1 MKFFA
6 ALTVALLLML
16 PCVYAQE
23 NPDDQ
28 YVIIYT
34 LIQQGDANLD
44 SGQPQRALENYRE
57 AQSELQKFQQV
68 YADWNPNIVSFR
80 LNYLA
85 QKIAAL
91 TPQTPVAKAPA
102 PAAVTAAATGAAGA
116 ATGDLAS
123 QVNSLNTQIHQL
135 QADNETLQAKLK
147 EALSAQ
153 PAAVS
158 ADAFAQLQQQA
169 NALAREN
176 DLLKATVAQQST
188 NGAAQMQQDLAQ
200 QTARATQLA
209 QQNQSLQAR
218 IVVLTTEAGAA
229 EALREE
235 NAVLKKEVAAGGVLA
250 PAAVQQQLAQ
260 LKSENTEDQLETR
273 ALENRIHQ
281 MEEASVNNATFD
293 VSSTNVAQLQSQ
305 ISELTMERD
314 SLRAQLGEANKA
326 NSGKN
331 AGTTLDGLALE
342 VETLRARVAVDEA
355 QAVPYTPQE
364 LALFQPSQLAADPEP
379 AKKSGQ
385 NLSGSSATLVA
396 EAQNY
401 YTKREYDK
409 AAADYEKIL
418 EHDANNP
425 VALANLASIEVEQ
438 NKVPDADKHIQA
450 AMAQTPND
458 AFDLAVL
465 GRVKFAEADY
475 DASLD
480 ALERASKLDPQNAQ
494 VENFL
499 GVALAEKGL
508 RTQAETAFRK
518 AIQVDPDYGDA
529 HKNLTIFY
537 LTARPP
543 MVELARWHYEK
554 ALAAGVA
561 PSPDLQIMLDQDR
574 ASGSASSR

>member
-6 ALTVALLLML
+6 ALTVALLLVL
-16 PCVYAQE
+16 PYVHAQE

-44 SGQPQRALENYRE
+44 SGQPQKALENYRE
-57 AQSELQKFQQV
+57 AQGELQKFQQV
-68 YADWNPNIVSFR
+68 YSDWNPNIVSFR

-85 QKIAAL
+85 QKISAL
-91 TPQTPVAKAPA
+91 APPTPAPKAPVV
-102 PAAVTAAATGAAGA
+102 AVTATAAAATA
-116 ATGDLAS
+116 ATGDLPS
-123 QVNSLNTQIHQL
+123 QVNSLNTQIRQL
-135 QADNETLQAKLK
+135 QADNQTLQAKLK

-176 DLLKATVAQQST
+176 DLLKAAAAQAT
-188 NGAAQMQQDLAQ
+188 NGSPQMQQALAQ
-200 QTARATQLA
+200 QTARATQLT

-218 IVVLTTEAGAA
+218 IAVLTTEASAA

-235 NAVLKKEVAAGGVLA
+235 NALLKKQVAAGGMNPVVA
-250 PAAVQQQLAQ
+250 GAAMQQQL
-260 LKSENTEDQLETR
+260 TEDKLETK
-273 ALENRIHQ
+273 ALENRVHQ
-281 MEEASVNNATFD
+281 MEEASVNNATAD
-293 VSSTNVAQLQSQ
+293 VSSTNVAALQSQ

-314 SLRAQLGEANKA
+314 SLRAQLGDATKA
-326 NSGKN
+326 NGGKK
-331 AGTTLDGLALE
+331 ASPATLDALALE
-342 VETLRARVAVDEA
+342 VETLRNRVTVDEM

-364 LALFQPSQLAADPEP
+364 LALFQPGPLAADP
-379 AKKSGQ
+379 ASNRKASHK
-385 NLSGSSATLVA
+385 LSGGNAVLVA

-418 EHDANNP
+418 QHDANNP
-425 VALANLASIEVEQ
+425 LALANLASVEVEQ
-438 NKVPDADKHIQA
+438 NKIPDADKHIQA
-450 AMAQTPND
+450 AIAQTPND
-458 AFDLAVL
+458 SFDLAVL

-475 DASLD
+475 DGSLD
-480 ALERASKLDPQNAQ
+480 ALERAAKLDSKNAQ

-508 RTQAETAFRK
+508 RSQAETAFRK
-518 AIQVDPDYGDA
+518 AIQIEPDYGDA

-537 LTARPP
+537 LTANPP

-561 PSPDLQIMLDQDR
+561 PSPDLERMLDQDR
-574 ASGSASSR
+574 AASATISR

>member
-6 ALTVALLLML
+6 ALTAALLLVL
-16 PCVYAQE
+16 PSVRAQE

-44 SGQPQRALENYRE
+44 SGQPQRALDNYRE

-68 YADWNPNIVSFR
+68 YSDWNPNIVSFR

-91 TPQTPVAKAPA
+91 TPQAPTVKAPSV
-102 PAAVTAAATGAAGA
+102 AVATASVVAVATTA
-116 ATGDLAS
+116 DLSS
-123 QVNSLNTQIHQL
+123 QVNSLNAQIHQL

-176 DLLKATVAQQST
+176 DLLKATVAT
-188 NGAAQMQQDLAQ
+188 NNSPQLQKDLAQ

-218 IVVLTTEAGAA
+218 IGVLTTEASAA

-235 NAVLKKEVAAGGVLA
+235 NAVLKKEVAAGSGMNPAAAGASLA
-250 PAAVQQQLAQ
+250 PAAMQQQL
-260 LKSENTEDQLETR
+260 TEDQLETK

-281 MEEASVNNATFD
+281 MEESSVNNATAD
-293 VSSTNVAQLQSQ
+293 VSSTNVAELQSQ

-314 SLRAQLGEANKA
+314 SLRAQLGEASKKA
-326 NSGKN
+326 NGGN
-331 AGTTLDGLALE
+331 NLDSLAME

-355 QAVPYTPQE
+355 QAVPYSPQE
-364 LALFQPSQLAADPEP
+364 LALFQPGPLAADPAP
-379 AKKSGQ
+379 NKKTSQ
-385 NLSGSSATLVA
+385 KLSGSSSVLVA

-418 EHDANNP
+418 QHDANNP
-425 VALANLASIEVEQ
+425 LALANLASVEVEQ
-438 NKVPDADKHIQA
+438 NKIPDADKHIQA

-458 AFDLAVL
+458 AFDLTVL

-475 DASLD
+475 DGSLD
-480 ALERASKLDPQNAQ
+480 ALERAAKLDSKNAQ

-518 AIQVDPDYGDA
+518 AIQLDPEYGDA

-537 LTARPP
+537 LTANPP

-561 PSPDLQIMLDQDR
+561 PSPDLERMLDQDR
-574 ASGSASSR
+574 AAGSTSSR

>member
-6 ALTVALLLML
+6 ALAVALLLVL
-16 PCVYAQE
+16 PIARAQE

-44 SGQPQRALENYRE
+44 SGQPQRALDNYRE
-57 AQSELQKFQQV
+57 AQTELQKFQQV
-68 YADWNPNIVSFR
+68 YSDWNPNIVSFR

-91 TPQTPVAKAPA
+91 TPPTPAAKAPA
-102 PAAVTAAATGAAGA
+102 VMAAPVPA
-116 ATGDLAS
+116 DLAS
-123 QVNSLNTQIHQL
+123 QANSLNAQIHQL

-147 EALSAQ
+147 EALGAQ

-158 ADAFAQLQQQA
+158 PEAFAQLQKQA
-169 NALAREN
+169 SDLAREN
-176 DLLKATVAQQST
+176 DLLKTTVARQAT
-188 NGAAQMQQDLAQ
+188 NGTPQLQQALAQ

-209 QQNQSLQAR
+209 QQNQSLQSR
-218 IVVLTTEAGAA
+218 IVVLTTEASAA

-235 NAVLKKEVAAGGVLA
+235 NAVLKKEVAGVNPVIAGAPLA
-250 PAAVQQQLAQ
+250 PDAVQQQMAR
-260 LKSENTEDQLETR
+260 LKAENTEDRLEAK

-281 MEEASVNNATFD
+281 MEEASVNTATAEAGPAG
-293 VSSTNVAQLQSQ
+293 VAELQSQ
-305 ISELTMERD
+305 IGELTKERD
-314 SLRAQLGEANKA
+314 SLRAQLGEANKKDKG
-326 NSGKN
+326 SKN
-331 AGTTLDGLALE
+331 VSAGALDALALE
-342 VETLRARVAVDEA
+342 VERLRARVDVDEA

-364 LALFQPSQLAADPEP
+364 LALFQPGTLAAGPDVD
-379 AKKSGQ
+379 KKS
-385 NLSGSSATLVA
+385 NHKLSGGAAVLVA

-401 YTKREYDK
+401 YTNREYDK
-409 AAADYEKIL
+409 AAADYQKIL
-418 EHDANNP
+418 QHDANNSL
-425 VALANLASIEVEQ
+425 ALANLASIEVEQ
-438 NKVPDADKHIQA
+438 NNIPDADKHIQA
-450 AMAQTPND
+450 AVAQSPND
-458 AFDLAVL
+458 AFNLTIL

-480 ALERASKLDPQNAQ
+480 ALERAAKIDPKNAQ

-508 RTQAETAFRK
+508 RSQAETAFRK
-518 AIQVDPDYGDA
+518 AIQIDPDYGDA

-554 ALAAGVA
+554 ALAAGVP
-561 PSPDLQIMLDQDR
+561 PSPDLQRMLDQDR
-574 ASGSASSR
+574 ASNAQ

>member
-6 ALTVALLLML
+6 TLAMALLLVL
-16 PCVYAQE
+16 PVRAQE

-44 SGQPQRALENYRE
+44 SGQPQKALDNYRE
-57 AQSELQKFQQV
+57 AQTELQKFQQV
-68 YADWNPNIVSFR
+68 YSDWNPNIVSFR

-91 TPQTPVAKAPA
+91 TPQTPAASAP
-102 PAAVTAAATGAAGA
+102 VAAAKTVVVPVPV
-116 ATGDLAS
+116 DLAS
-123 QVNSLNTQIHQL
+123 QVNSLNAQLHQL

-147 EALSAQ
+147 EALGAQ

-158 ADAFAQLQQQA
+158 PDAFAQLQKQA
-169 NALAREN
+169 GDLAREN
-176 DLLKATVAQQST
+176 DLLKTTVARQATNDTPQLQQT
-188 NGAAQMQQDLAQ
+188 LAQ

-209 QQNQSLQAR
+209 EQNQSLQSR
-218 IVVLTTEAGAA
+218 IVVLTTEASAV

-235 NAVLKKEVAAGGVLA
+235 NAVLKKEVAGANPALAGAALA
-250 PAAVQQQLAQ
+250 PAAMQQEFAR
-260 LKSENTEDQLETR
+260 LKAENTEDGLETK
-273 ALENRIHQ
+273 ALENRIQ
-281 MEEASVNNATFD
+281 RMEEATVSGAT
-293 VSSTNVAQLQSQ
+293 VGATGVADLQSQ
-305 ISELTMERD
+305 IDELTKERD
-314 SLRAQLGEANKA
+314 SLQAQLGEANKKGQG
-326 NSGKN
+326 SKN
-331 AGTTLDGLALE
+331 ASGAALDALALE
-342 VETLRARVAVDEA
+342 VERLRARVDVDEA

-364 LALFQPSQLAADPEP
+364 LALFQPGQLTGLETN
-379 AKKSGQ
+379 KKSSHK
-385 NLSGSSATLVA
+385 LSGSSAVLVA

-401 YTKREYDK
+401 YTNREYDK
-409 AAADYEKIL
+409 AAADYQKIL
-418 EHDANNP
+418 QHDANNP
-425 VALANLASIEVEQ
+425 VALANLASVEVEQ
-438 NKVPDADKHIQA
+438 NKIPDAEQHIRA

-458 AFDLAVL
+458 AFDLTVL
-465 GRVKFAEADY
+465 GRVKFAEGDY
-475 DASLD
+475 DASLE
-480 ALERASKLDPQNAQ
+480 ALERAAKLDPKNAQ

-518 AIQVDPDYGDA
+518 AVQLEPDYGDA

-554 ALAAGVA
+554 ALAAGIP
-561 PSPDLQIMLDQDR
+561 PSPDLQRMLDQDR
-574 ASGSASSR
+574 ASNSQ

>member
-6 ALTVALLLML
+6 ALTAALLLVL
-16 PCVYAQE
+16 PSVRAQE

-44 SGQPQRALENYRE
+44 SGQPQRALDNYRE

-68 YADWNPNIVSFR
+68 YSDWNPNIVSFR

-91 TPQTPVAKAPA
+91 TPQAPAVKAP
-102 PAAVTAAATGAAGA
+102 PAAAAAAAGVA
-116 ATGDLAS
+116 AVATTADLSS
-123 QVNSLNTQIHQL
+123 QVNSLNAQIHQL

-176 DLLKATVAQQST
+176 DLLKATVAT
-188 NGAAQMQQDLAQ
+188 NTSPQLQKDLAQ

-235 NAVLKKEVAAGGVLA
+235 NAVLKKEVAAGSGMNPAAAGAALA
-250 PAAVQQQLAQ
+250 PAALQQQL
-260 LKSENTEDQLETR
+260 TEDRLETK

-281 MEEASVNNATFD
+281 MEESSVNNATAD
-293 VSSTNVAQLQSQ
+293 VSSTNVAELQSQ

-314 SLRAQLGEANKA
+314 SLRAQLGEASKKVNGG
-326 NSGKN
+326 NS
-331 AGTTLDGLALE
+331 LDSLAME

-355 QAVPYTPQE
+355 QAVPYSPQE
-364 LALFQPSQLAADPEP
+364 LALFQAGPLAADPAP
-379 AKKSGQ
+379 NKKTGQ
-385 NLSGSSATLVA
+385 KLSGSSSVLVA

-418 EHDANNP
+418 QHDANNP
-425 VALANLASIEVEQ
+425 LALANLASVEVEQ
-438 NKVPDADKHIQA
+438 NKIPDADKHIQA

-458 AFDLAVL
+458 AFDLTVL

-475 DASLD
+475 DGSLD
-480 ALERASKLDPQNAQ
+480 ALERAAKLDSKNAQ

-518 AIQVDPDYGDA
+518 AIQIDPEYGDA

-537 LTARPP
+537 LTANPP

-561 PSPDLQIMLDQDR
+561 PSPDLERMLDQDR
-574 ASGSASSR
+574 ASSSTSSR

>member
-6 ALTVALLLML
+6 ALTVALLLVL
-16 PCVYAQE
+16 PNVRAQE

-44 SGQPQRALENYRE
+44 SGQPQKALENYRE
-57 AQSELQKFQQV
+57 AQGELQKFQQV
-68 YADWNPNIVSFR
+68 YSDWNPNIVSFR

-85 QKIAAL
+85 QKISAL
-91 TPQTPVAKAPA
+91 TPQTPAPKAPI
-102 PAAVTAAATGAAGA
+102 AAATAASTAAAVAVS
-116 ATGDLAS
+116 GDLSS
-123 QVNSLNTQIHQL
+123 QVNSLNAQIHRL
-135 QADNETLQAKLK
+135 QTDNQTLQAKLK

-153 PAAVS
+153 PATVS
-158 ADAFAQLQQQA
+158 ADAFSQLQQQA

-176 DLLKATVAQQST
+176 DLLKAAATQAT
-188 NGAAQMQQDLAQ
+188 NGSPQMQQALAQ

-218 IVVLTTEAGAA
+218 IAVLTTEAGAA

-235 NAVLKKEVAAGGVLA
+235 NAVLKKQVAGMNPAVAGAAMA
-250 PAAVQQQLAQ
+250 PAAMQEKL
-260 LKSENTEDQLETR
+260 TEDQLETK

-281 MEEASVNNATFD
+281 MEEASVDNATAD
-293 VSSTNVAQLQSQ
+293 VSSTNVAALQSQ

-314 SLRAQLGEANKA
+314 SLRAQLGETTKA
-326 NSGKN
+326 GGGKN
-331 AGTTLDGLALE
+331 ASAATLDALALE
-342 VETLRARVAVDEA
+342 VATLRNRVTVDEA
-355 QAVPYTPQE
+355 RAIPYTPQE
-364 LALFQPSQLAADPEP
+364 LALFQPGPLAADP
-379 AKKSGQ
+379 ASNKKAGHKLSSG
-385 NLSGSSATLVA
+385 NAVLVA

-418 EHDANNP
+418 QHDANNP
-425 VALANLASIEVEQ
+425 LALANLASVEVEQ
-438 NKVPDADKHIQA
+438 NKIPDADKHIQA

-458 AFDLAVL
+458 AFDLTVL

-475 DASLD
+475 DGSLD
-480 ALERASKLDPQNAQ
+480 ALEQAAKLDSKNAQ

-508 RTQAETAFRK
+508 RSQAETAFRK
-518 AIQVDPDYGDA
+518 AIQIEPDYGDA

-537 LTARPP
+537 LTANPP

-561 PSPDLQIMLDQDR
+561 PSPDLERMLDQDR
-574 ASGSASSR
+574 AAGATSSR